1 LAIIGGVDAKDL
13 IVIARKRAG
22 ISQRELAARLGRPQA
37 TIARWEVG
45 AREPSYAAVQQ
56 ALRACGLQQLIDL
69 ATYDESD
76 VPLAHRQLALAPLQR
91 LSSVARV
98 DHAALE
104 RALRAIAAGPAR
116 AIVVGEVAG
125 ALQGSPLVVRDE
137 LVDIVAHPD
146 DRPLAHATLAHEPVR
161 LLERPPGT
169 RGYRDLA
176 RGAEQLAL
184 DDERTVSVAGIQDLL
199 RIALSDRDAVS
210 QAIGLSATLRA
221 QRTHTGERPQM
232 SDDQARDAVERWLER
247 QATHRIGA

>member
-1 LAIIGGVDAKDL
+1 MDAKDL

-22 ISQRELAARLGRPQA
+22 ISQRELAERLGRPQA
-37 TIARWEVG
+37 TIARWEAG

-76 VPLAHRQLALAPLQR
+76 VPLAHLQLALTPLER
-91 LSSVARV
+91 LSSVTRG

-104 RALRAIAAGPAR
+104 DALRAIADGPAR

-125 ALQGSPLVVRDE
+125 ALQGSLLVVGDE
-137 LVDIVAHPD
+137 LVDVVVHPHD
-146 DRPLAHATLAHEPVR
+146 FALARATLAHEPVR
-161 LLERPPGT
+161 LLDRPPGT

-184 DDERTVSVAGIQDLL
+184 DEACTVSVAGIQDLL

-221 QRTHTGERPQM
+221 QRTHTGERPQLT
-232 SDDQARDAVERWLER
+232 DDQARDAVERWLER